1 MKEIQFWNGLYLVSK
16 SIINVRASLSGTLA
30 IQTMGLK
37 ILSQDIVIFLEP
49 DFLQDISE
57 KWKLNKYPKKTTY
70 ADQNN
75 NAPSKFARHILQL
88 WLESKKTI

>member
-1 MKEIQFWNGLYLVSK
+1 MPNLKEIQFLNGLYLVSK

-57 KWKLNKYPKKTTY
+57 K
-70 ADQNN
+70 
-75 NAPSKFARHILQL
+75 
-88 WLESKKTI
+88 